1 MMKCPCTRDSA
12 MRSADC
18 RRTCG
23 AFRAYDEQR
32 MQEYIQRKAA
42 CDAAE
47 AANPAYSAARQAIRR
62 RIQKRNLRKGRR

>member
-1 MMKCPCTRDSA
+1 MKCPCTRDCA

-47 AANPAYSAARQAIRR
+47 AANPAYSAARQAITRKAQRR
-62 RIQKRNLRKGRR
+62 KLRKERR